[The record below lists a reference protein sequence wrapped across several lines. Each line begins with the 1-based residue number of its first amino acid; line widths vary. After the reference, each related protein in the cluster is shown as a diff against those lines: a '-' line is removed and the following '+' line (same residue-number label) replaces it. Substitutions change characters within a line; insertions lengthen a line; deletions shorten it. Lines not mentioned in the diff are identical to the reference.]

1 MRRLGEG
8 VAGKGPGRTVPRTE
22 RPGEQPPPVP
32 FLAPA
37 GSATAAGAPGALRS
51 TPPNCPR
58 PPVPGPAGLCGPGA
72 QDSCGEGSPGG
83 RTQTAPCPPP
93 GPAGHRATPKP
104 RAPRL
109 PSKERRGFLRG
120 HQGPWGPQAP
130 RMCPRS
136 PPAGGRLHRRPGGDS
151 MQVPRAMSTKERLPS
166 CSRVP
171 YGVAG
176 GHTGARR
183 RGPAVC
189 SAAPAAASAPG
200 TPARPPPRSA

>member
-22 RPGEQPPPVP
+22 RPGEQPPPAP
-32 FLAPA
+32 FLAPT

-58 PPVPGPAGLCGPGA
+58 PPVPGPAGLCGQGA

-93 GPAGHRATPKP
+93 GHRATPKP

-151 MQVPRAMSTKERLPS
+151 MQVPRAMSTKERRPS